1 MPNEKPVPQQIP
13 IEKIHDL
20 PGIPKITMSDKS
32 YGGLVASVLLD
43 GVKEPVILRQQEDGE
58 YQLVSG
64 YRRRKATELAKL
76 KTMPALVYDMSE
88 KDALEYHKIAN
99 LNPDAPIPGKLVEK
113 DSKAPAEKKP
123 VEPVKPDEK
132 KVEAPKVDRATAPAE
147 EKPAEP
153 VKPDEKKAEPPKVD
167 KAAVPADKR
176 PAEPVKPNEKKAEPP
191 KVEKTEAPAEKKPT
205 EPVKADE
212 KKAEPPKVEK
222 AAVPSD
228 KKPTEP
234 VKPDEKKA
242 EAPKVEKTEAPTEKK
257 PAEPV
262 KPDEKK
268 AEPPKV
274 EKVAVP
280 ADKKPAEPVK
290 PAEKKAEPPKAEKP
304 AKAPAAKKKEAEEK
318 PVGKTA
324 IGPTGTAI
332 TQLLGEKLNPP
343 TAKDIEALPIPG
355 EGEAFSA
362 VLHPAY
368 LKKAEINTFSV
379 DRNSD
384 DFKELYKSIERFGVK
399 DPVLARFNKDGE
411 LEILSG
417 QRRHLIASELNYP
430 VPTIIQQLDD
440 DDAKILVADGNL
452 HREHISTYDLS
463 RALRM
468 KADSMKRKAGRKLRG
483 VKGGPETDE
492 LIAKEMGMSTMKLNR
507 LMKLSEATQQ
517 ICDLVDDGT
526 IAVSIAYN
534 LAFLQ
539 PKHQD
544 TVADLIGINVK
555 VNNEN
560 TTNLKK
566 IAARESLTEQKIR
579 DVLEGKYPPK
589 VVEKPK
595 AAEPPAQP
603 APAMAPA
610 PASIPKSPDMG
621 TPVPGQPSDKVIPF
635 PSAPGQD
642 AAPTVSGQDAAPSQ
656 PAVPGQSA
664 APTAPTPPAPAEA
677 APTAPQ
683 AEPPAPTAPGEAPKE
698 AQDRENSYETKI
710 VLRGDRLRKYFP
722 DVSMTPLAIENSI
735 YDALEERR
743 QRLARE
749 KAKTE
754 IFKGK
759 KEPVK

>member
-1 MPNEKPVPQQIP
+1 MPNEKPVPQKIP
-13 IEKIHDL
+13 LEKIHDL
-20 PGIPKITMSDKS
+20 PGIPTVTLADKS
-32 YGGLVASVLLD
+32 YGGLVASILLD
-43 GVKEPVILRQQEDGE
+43 GVKEPVILRQREDGE

-76 KTMPALVYDMSE
+76 KELPALVYDMSE

-113 DSKAPAEKKP
+113 DSKALSDKKPAEPDKKDEAKKLEDKKTLAPKPEMSAPVPTDKKP
-123 VEPVKPDEK
+123 AAPEKKDEAKKPEEKKAEAPKPEMPASAPADKKPAVAVKKDEAKKPDEK
-132 KVEAPKVDRATAPAE
+132 GAETPEVVKPAPAPADK
-147 EKPAEP
+147 KPAEP
-153 VKPDEKKAEPPKVD
+153 EKKD
-167 KAAVPADKR
+167 
-176 PAEPVKPNEKKAEPP
+176 
-191 KVEKTEAPAEKKPT
+191 EAK
-205 EPVKADE
+205 
-212 KKAEPPKVEK
+212 
-222 AAVPSD
+222 
-228 KKPTEP
+228 
-234 VKPDEKKA
+234 KPDEKKA
-242 EAPKVEKTEAPTEKK
+242 EAPNVEKPAPAPATKEPAKPANEKEEKAAEAPAHAAADKEKK
-257 PAEPV
+257 PAP
-262 KPDEKK
+262 KK
-268 AEPPKV
+268 E
-274 EKVAVP
+274 
-280 ADKKPAEPVK
+280 D
-290 PAEKKAEPPKAEKP
+290 KP
-304 AKAPAAKKKEAEEK
+304 AKAPVPKKEDK
-318 PVGKTA
+318 PVEKTA
-324 IGPTGTAI
+324 VGPTGTSI
-332 TQLLGEKLNPP
+332 TKLLGEKLDPP
-343 TAKDIEALPIPG
+343 TEKDKKSLPVPG

-368 LKKAEINTFSV
+368 LKKADINTFSV
-379 DRNSD
+379 DRSSD
-384 DFKELYKSIERFGVK
+384 DFKELFKSIERFGVK
-399 DPVLARFNKDGE
+399 DPVLARFNKDGD

-440 DDAKILVADGNL
+440 DDARILVADGNL

-534 LAFLQ
+534 IAFLQ

-544 TVADLIGINVK
+544 SVADLIGINVK

-566 IAARESLTEQKIR
+566 IAAKESLTEQKIR

-595 AAEPPAQP
+595 AVEPPTPAAQP
-603 APAMAPA
+603 MAPA
-610 PASIPKSPDMG
+610 PAAIPKSPDVG
-621 TPVPGQPSDKVIPF
+621 TPVPGQPADKVIPF
-635 PSAPGQD
+635 PAAPGQEATPAQSAPATPSQPTSAPTQPTITAPTVESAPAAQTPPAQTA
-642 AAPTVSGQDAAPSQ
+642 AAPT
-656 PAVPGQSA
+656 
-664 APTAPTPPAPAEA
+664 PTET
-677 APTAPQ
+677 
-683 AEPPAPTAPGEAPKE
+683 PKE

-743 QRLARE
+743 QRQAKE
-749 KAKTE
+749 KAKAE

>member
-1 MPNEKPVPQQIP
+1 MPNEKPIPQKIP
-13 IEKIHDL
+13 LDKIHDL
-20 PGIPKITMSDKS
+20 PGIPTVTLADKS
-32 YGGLVASVLLD
+32 YGGLVASILLD
-43 GVKEPVILRQQEDGE
+43 GVKEPVILRQREDGE

-76 KTMPALVYDMSE
+76 KELPALVYDMSE

-113 DSKAPAEKKP
+113 DNKALSEK
-123 VEPVKPDEK
+123 
-132 KVEAPKVDRATAPAE
+132 
-147 EKPAEP
+147 KPAEP
-153 VKPDEKKAEPPKVD
+153 EKKDEA
-167 KAAVPADKR
+167 
-176 PAEPVKPNEKKAEPP
+176 KK
-191 KVEKTEAPAEKKPT
+191 
-205 EPVKADE
+205 
-212 KKAEPPKVEK
+212 
-222 AAVPSD
+222 S
-228 KKPTEP
+228 
-234 VKPDEKKA
+234 DEKKA
-242 EAPKVEKTEAPTEKK
+242 EAPKVEKPAP
-257 PAEPV
+257 A
-262 KPDEKK
+262 
-268 AEPPKV
+268 
-274 EKVAVP
+274 P
-280 ADKKPAEPVK
+280 ADKKPAEPEKKDGAKK
-290 PAEKKAEPPKAEKP
+290 PDEKKAETPKVEKPAPAPANNEKEKKAAAAPAPAAADKEIKPAPKKEDKP
-304 AKAPAAKKKEAEEK
+304 AKAPVPKKEDK
-318 PVGKTA
+318 PVEKTA
-324 IGPTGTAI
+324 VGPTGTSI
-332 TQLLGEKLNPP
+332 TKLLGEKLDPP
-343 TAKDIEALPIPG
+343 TEKDKKSLPIPG

-368 LKKAEINTFSV
+368 LKKADINTFSV

-384 DFKELYKSIERFGVK
+384 DFKELFKSIERFGVK
-399 DPVLARFNKDGE
+399 DPVLARFNKDGD

-440 DDAKILVADGNL
+440 DDARILVADGNL

-534 LAFLQ
+534 IAFLQ
-539 PKHQD
+539 PKYQD

-566 IAARESLTEQKIR
+566 IAAKESLTEQKIR

-595 AAEPPAQP
+595 AVEPPAPAVQP
-603 APAMAPA
+603 MAPA
-610 PASIPKSPDMG
+610 PAAIPKSPDVG
-621 TPVPGQPSDKVIPF
+621 TPVPGQPADKVIPF
-635 PSAPGQD
+635 P
-642 AAPTVSGQDAAPSQ
+642 AAPVQEAI
-656 PAVPGQSA
+656 PA
-664 APTAPTPPAPAEA
+664 PPAPAAPAQPTAATPTVESAPAAQTSPAQANNTPPVSA
-677 APTAPQ
+677 APA
-683 AEPPAPTAPGEAPKE
+683 EAPKE

-710 VLRGDRLRKYFP
+710 ILRGDRLRKYFP

-743 QRLARE
+743 QRLE
-749 KAKTE
+749 KAKQKAE
-754 IFKGK
+754 LFSKDKKG
-759 KEPVK
+759 PVK